1 MEEGEIEHT
10 WQRMAG
16 KWKEG
21 AGVLTYLLRTKKRI
35 TLTKSITKGVIM
47 EDLNLCGRDWKG
59 GY

>member
-1 MEEGEIEHT
+1 MAQNGRQME
-10 WQRMAG
+10 R
-16 KWKEG
+16 G
-21 AGVLTYLLRTKKRI
+21 ADVLTNLLEIKQRI